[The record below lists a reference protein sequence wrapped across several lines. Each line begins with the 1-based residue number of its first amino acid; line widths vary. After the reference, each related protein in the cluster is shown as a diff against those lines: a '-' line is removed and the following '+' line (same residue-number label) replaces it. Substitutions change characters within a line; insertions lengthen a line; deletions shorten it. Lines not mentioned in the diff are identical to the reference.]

1 MYLIDY
7 HTHSHNSFDGYI
19 SVDRIVSRAV
29 ELGIRELAVTDH
41 YECSD
46 LRTPMAYD
54 FEKSEGEIVEA
65 RKKYGDKIKLLYGVE
80 LGQMHF
86 EPELCKLFCARN
98 RFDFVIGS
106 VHNLKND
113 LDLYF
118 VEYDAE
124 NSKSLFDEYLSE
136 LYALAANADYDVLGH
151 ITYPLRYIKRDGQAI
166 DLNDWAGRLDEILKA
181 VIDRGRGIEVNTSGL
196 GGLLGDTMP
205 PFSLI
210 KRYRELGGEII
221 TAGSDAH
228 KRAHVGSGIEEALKM
243 IREAGFEYITTF
255 EQRKPSFVKIEE

>member
-19 SVDRIVSRAV
+19 TVDKIASRAV
-29 ELGIRELAVTDH
+29 ERGIRELCVTDH

-54 FEKSEGEIVEA
+54 FEKSEAEIHEA
-65 RKKYGDKIKLLYGVE
+65 RERYGDKIKLLYGAE

-86 EPELCKLFCARN
+86 EPELCKLLCARTKL
-98 RFDFVIGS
+98 DFVIGS
-106 VHNLKND
+106 MHNLKND

-118 VEYDAE
+118 VEFNEE
-124 NSKSLFDEYLSE
+124 NTKPLFEEYLSE
-136 LYALAANADYDVLGH
+136 LYALASTADYDVLGH
-151 ITYPLRYIKRDGQAI
+151 ITYPLRYIKRDGQWVDIKDYADNI
-166 DLNDWAGRLDEILKA
+166 DEILKA
-181 VIDRGRGIEVNTSGL
+181 VIERGRGIEVNTSGL
-196 GGLLGDTMP
+196 SGQLGDTMP
-205 PFSLI
+205 PYDVI

-221 TAGSDAH
+221 TVGSDAH
-228 KRAHVGSGIEEALKM
+228 KRVHVGAGIEEAMGML
-243 IREAGFEYITTF
+243 IRAGFQYITTF

>member
-19 SVDRIVSRAV
+19 SVDKIVSRAV
-29 ELGIRELAVTDH
+29 ERGIKELAVTDH

-54 FEKSEGEIVEA
+54 FEKSEGEIIEA
-65 RKKYGDKIKLLYGVE
+65 RKKYGDKIKILYGVE

-86 EPELCKLFCARN
+86 EPELCKLFSARTN
-98 RFDFVIGS
+98 LDFIIGS

-118 VEYDAE
+118 VEYDE
-124 NSKSLFDEYLSE
+124 KNSKSLFEEYLKE
-136 LYALAANADYDVLGH
+136 LHTLAAVSDYDVLGH
-151 ITYPLRYIKRDGQAI
+151 ITYPLRYIKRDGYTI
-166 DLNDWAGRLDEILKA
+166 DINAYSEEIDAILKT
-181 VIDRGRGIEVNTSGL
+181 VIERGRGIEVNTSGL
-196 GGLLGDTMP
+196 NNVLGDTMP
-205 PFSLI
+205 PFDII

-221 TAGSDAH
+221 TTGSDAH
-228 KRAHVGSGIEEALKM
+228 KRAHVGSGIDDAARM
-243 IREAGFEYITTF
+243 ILEAGFEYVTVF